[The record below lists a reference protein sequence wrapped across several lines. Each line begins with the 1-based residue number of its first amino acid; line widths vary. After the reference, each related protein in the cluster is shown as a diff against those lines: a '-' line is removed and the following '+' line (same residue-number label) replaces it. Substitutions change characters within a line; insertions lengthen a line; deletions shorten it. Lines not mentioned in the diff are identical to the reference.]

1 VSQCFYGKT
10 MNMDLSIIFV
20 NYKTAQLLLDCIDS
34 IYTQTKTISVEII
47 VADNFSQD
55 DSKKIVTGKYPA
67 VVWLDMPYNA
77 GFARANNAG
86 IKIATGEFVLIL
98 NTDTIILDGALDK
111 AVALFKAER
120 EAIACGVQLLNTDG
134 SHQISG
140 AHFIKGGLN
149 FLLPLPY
156 LGNFVRYWGYR
167 LKSTVP
173 SITSVS
179 DKVEVDWIVGAFIL
193 TRTSIARKTLLDE
206 DFFMY
211 AEEIEWCSRL
221 RQQGKLFL
229 YEAPKVI
236 HFGGATS
243 GSFYNTEESDNSKN
257 LWNKK
262 GRQILIS
269 MMLRIR
275 KQYGVVWFLL
285 MLAIFIAEIP
295 IFAVGLLVE
304 KIIGKQTRLSWSSLA
319 NYCNNM
325 LVLLKL
331 SGKIIANKPHF
342 YKV

>member
-1 VSQCFYGKT
+1 
-10 MNMDLSIIFV
+10 MDLSIIFV

-34 IYTQTKTISVEII
+34 IYTQTKTLSVEII

-55 DSKKIVTGKYPA
+55 DSKQIVTSKYSA
-67 VVWLDMPYNA
+67 VVWIDMPYNA
-77 GFARANNAG
+77 GFARANNTG

-98 NTDTIILDGALDK
+98 NTDTIIMDGALDK
-111 AVALFKAER
+111 AVALFKAEK
-120 EAIACGVQLLNTDG
+120 AAVACGVQLLNTDG

-167 LKSTVP
+167 LKSTIP

-179 DKVEVDWIVGAFIL
+179 DKMEVDWIVGAFIL
-193 TRTSIARKTLLDE
+193 TTSAIAKNTLLDE

-236 HFGGATS
+236 HLGGATS
-243 GSFYNTEESDNSKN
+243 GSFYNTEENDNSKN

-275 KQYGVVWFLL
+275 KQYGVGWFLL
-285 MLAIFIAEIP
+285 MLLVFIVEIP
-295 IFAVGLLVE
+295 IFAFGLLIE
-304 KIIGKQTRLSWSSLA
+304 KIISKRTRLSWSSFS
-319 NYCNNM
+319 NYCINIFI
-325 LVLLKL
+325 LVKL
-331 SGKIIANKPHF
+331 TSKIITNKPHF

>member
-1 VSQCFYGKT
+1 MWLEKLT
-10 MNMDLSIIFV
+10 MDLSIILV
-20 NYKTAQLLLDCIDS
+20 NYKTAQLLLDCIYS
-34 IYTQTKTISVEII
+34 IYTQTKTLSLEII

-55 DSKKIVTGKYPA
+55 DSKQIVTGKYPA
-67 VVWLDMPYNA
+67 IVWIDMPYNA

-111 AVALFKAER
+111 AVSLFKAEKD
-120 EAIACGVQLLNTDG
+120 AVGCGVQLLNTDG

-156 LGNFVRYWGYR
+156 LGSFVRYCGYR
-167 LKSTVP
+167 LKSTIP
-173 SITSVS
+173 SITSIS
-179 DKVEVDWIVGAFIL
+179 DKMEVDWIVGAFIL
-193 TRTSIARKTLLDE
+193 TTGAIAKSTLLDE

-221 RQQGKLFL
+221 RKRGKLFL

-236 HFGGATS
+236 HLGGATS
-243 GSFYNTEESDNSKN
+243 GIFYNTEESDNSKN

-262 GRQILIS
+262 GQQILIS

-275 KQYGVVWFLL
+275 KQYGIGWFVL
-285 MLAIFIAEIP
+285 MLLLFIGEIP
-295 IFAVGLLVE
+295 IFAIGLMIE
-304 KIIGKQTRLSWSSLA
+304 KMIGKHTKFRWSLFT
-319 NYCNNM
+319 NYCINM
-325 LVLLKL
+325 LVLVKL
-331 SGKIIANKPHF
+331 SGKIIINKPHF

>member
-1 VSQCFYGKT
+1 MC
-10 MNMDLSIIFV
+10 MDLSIIFV
-20 NYKTAQLLLDCIDS
+20 NYKTAQLLLNCIDS
-34 IYTQTKTISVEII
+34 IYAQTKTLSIEII
-47 VADNFSQD
+47 IADNFSQD
-55 DSKKIVTGKYPA
+55 DSQEIVTHKFPNIA
-67 VVWLDMPYNA
+67 WIDMGYNA

-86 IKIATGEFVLIL
+86 IKIATGEYLLIL

-111 AVALFKAER
+111 AVALFKTENT
-120 EAIACGVQLLNTDG
+120 AIACGVQLLNTDG
-134 SHQISG
+134 SNQISG

-156 LGNFVRYWGYR
+156 FGKFVRYWGYR
-167 LKSTVP
+167 LNSTVP

-193 TRTSIARKTLLDE
+193 ITKKIAQANLLDE

-236 HFGGATS
+236 HLGGATS
-243 GSFYNTEESDNSKN
+243 GSFYNTKENDNSKN

-262 GRQILIS
+262 GLQILIS

-275 KQYGVVWFLL
+275 KQFGVSWFLI
-285 MLAIFIAEIP
+285 MLVFFVVEIP
-295 IFAVGLLVE
+295 IFVIGLFIENIFAKQPSKYNWLDFKNYTINIFILVKYTV
-304 KIIGKQTRLSWSSLA
+304 KII
-319 NYCNNM
+319 
-325 LVLLKL
+325 
-331 SGKIIANKPHF
+331 INKPHF
-342 YKV
+342 YKVT

>member
-1 VSQCFYGKT
+1 
-10 MNMDLSIIFV
+10 MDLSIIFV
-20 NYKTAQLLLDCIDS
+20 NYKTAQLLLNCIDS
-34 IYTQTKTISVEII
+34 IYTQTKTLSVEII

-55 DSKKIVTGKYPA
+55 DSKQIILAKYPT
-67 VVWLDMPYNA
+67 VVWIDMGYNA

-86 IKIATGEFVLIL
+86 IKIAKGEYLLIL

-111 AVALFKAER
+111 AVELFKTEKDAV
-120 EAIACGVQLLNTDG
+120 ACGVQLLNTDG

-156 LGNFVRYWGYR
+156 LGSFVRYLGYR
-167 LKSTVP
+167 LNSTIP

-179 DKVEVDWIVGAFIL
+179 NKMEVDWIVGAFIL
-193 TRTSIARKTLLDE
+193 TTKNIAQANLLDE

-221 RQQGKLFL
+221 KKEGKLFL

-236 HFGGATS
+236 HLGGATS

-262 GRQILIS
+262 GLQILIS

-275 KQYGVVWFLL
+275 KQYGIRWFLIMWL
-285 MLAIFIAEIP
+285 FFVVEIP
-295 IFAVGLLVE
+295 IFFVGLLME
-304 KIIGKQTRLSWSSLA
+304 KIFAKKPSKYSWSALK
-319 NYCNNM
+319 NYTRNIFV
-325 LVLLKL
+325 LVKYTV
-331 SGKIIANKPHF
+331 KIITNKPHF